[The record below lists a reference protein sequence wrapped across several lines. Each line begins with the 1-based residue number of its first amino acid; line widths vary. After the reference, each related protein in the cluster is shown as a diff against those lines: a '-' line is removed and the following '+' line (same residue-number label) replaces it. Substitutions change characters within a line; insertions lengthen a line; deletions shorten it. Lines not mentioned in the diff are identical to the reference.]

1 MLFLFVAGFVA
12 ILAGLAFARYLILR
26 ARGDRNNDWIA
37 GGIVLSA
44 VAVIVVIIG
53 FAVSGA
59 AWSGQISDFENIK
72 KFQKVEVIYK
82 TKAEALTAEFAKH
95 LADAYP
101 KHEKDI
107 FDKISPD
114 KVSLYLAKYPEL
126 KASETLV
133 ALVGHI
139 NKLQS
144 AVYDQQIKVEQAL
157 KDTRFRLR
165 NPWYFGF
172 MIPAS

>member
-1 MLFLFVAGFVA
+1 MLFLFVAGFIA
-12 ILAGLAFARYLILR
+12 ILAGLAFARYAILK
-26 ARGDRNNDWIA
+26 ARRNDNDWIA
-37 GGIVLSA
+37 GGMIFTTI
-44 VAVIVVIIG
+44 AVIVVMIG
-53 FAVSGA
+53 FVVSGV
-59 AWSGQISDFENIK
+59 AWSDQISDFENIK
-72 KFQKVEVIYK
+72 KFQKVEVIYRA
-82 TKAEALTAEFAKH
+82 KAEALTAEFAKH

-101 KHEKDI
+101 NHEKNI
-107 FDKISPD
+107 YDKISPD

-165 NPWYFGF
+165 NPWFFRF
-172 MIPAS
+172 MIPTS